1 MGIEIERKFLVKND
15 SFKTNAESKR
25 LYKQGYI
32 EGSLNA
38 TVRVRI
44 IEDKGYLTIKSKS
57 VNFSRN
63 EYEYEIPLVDAEEML
78 TNLCGNKVEKYR
90 YIVWH
95 DGNRWEV
102 DEMLGENSGL
112 LIAELELQSEDETF
126 AFPDWLGEEVTHDYR
141 YRNSYLAENPFLGWG
156 S

>member
-15 SFKTNAESKR
+15 SFKANAESKH

-38 TVRVRI
+38 TVRVRV

-63 EYEYEIPLVDAEEML
+63 EYEYEIPLADAEEML

-102 DEMLGENSGL
+102 DEMLGENRGL
-112 LIAELELQSEDETF
+112 LIAELELKNENDTF
-126 AFPDWLGEEVTHDYR
+126 ALPDWLGEEVTHDYR

>member
-15 SFKTNAESKR
+15 SFKANDESKR

-63 EYEYEIPLVDAEEML
+63 EYEYEIPLADAEEML

-126 AFPDWLGEEVTHDYR
+126 AFPDWIGEEVTHDYR
-141 YRNSYLAENPFLGWG
+141 YRNSYLAENPYRTWE
-156 S
+156 

>member
-15 SFKTNAESKR
+15 SFKANSESKK

-63 EYEYEIPLVDAEEML
+63 EYEYEIPLTDAEEML

-141 YRNSYLAENPFLGWG
+141 YRNSYLAEKPFLWWG
-156 S
+156 